1 MELDTIARNDVASC
15 LRLIRAK
22 KSSAMKRLEALQDV
36 LEQSGMY
43 RLRFERH
50 TSEVE
55 CSRLAVGVGDCSAGQ
70 LFSREPQGVQI
81 SEDRDGNIIGLE
93 EGVGQGLKLLCG
105 DGLNLLNQLVEP
117 IEAIKVHL
125 LPR

>member
-43 RLRFERH
+43 RLGSNATRAKSSVRGWRLGIVQQA
-50 TSEVE
+50 S
-55 CSRLAVGVGDCSAGQ
+55 CSRVSRRAFRFPRIVTAILSVWKKELARV
-70 LFSREPQGVQI
+70 
-81 SEDRDGNIIGLE
+81 
-93 EGVGQGLKLLCG
+93 
-105 DGLNLLNQLVEP
+105 
-117 IEAIKVHL
+117 
-125 LPR
+125 

>member
-43 RLRFERH
+43 RLGSNATRAKSSVRGWRLAWGIVQQA
-50 TSEVE
+50 S
-55 CSRLAVGVGDCSAGQ
+55 CSRVSRRAFRFPRIVAAILSVWKKELARV
-70 LFSREPQGVQI
+70 
-81 SEDRDGNIIGLE
+81 
-93 EGVGQGLKLLCG
+93 
-105 DGLNLLNQLVEP
+105 
-117 IEAIKVHL
+117 
-125 LPR
+125 